1 MSEAQQKCLDDF
13 KAWIVANKV
22 TENPWHKDYFFLKF
36 CRARKFDLKKVIEM
50 FTNYMKYR
58 TDNDLDNIITVSTIH
73 QSYFNRASISHKR
86 LSWSSTTQRGTAVY
100 ARLAD
105 PFILRDLGSS
115 RSTMSTS

>member
-13 KAWIVANKV
+13 KAWIVANNV

-58 TDNDLDNIITVSTIH
+58 TENDLDNIITVSSVLR
-73 QSYFNRASISHKR
+73 SYVNRVSISHKR
-86 LSWSSTTQRGTAVY
+86 LSWSSTIQRGTAVY